1 MACGLIAILI
11 AAVGALAVL
20 TSERVPQSPP
30 ADDGAAE
37 GEEGLV
43 DVVALNVVR
52 RRAAYS
58 CRLRLFGGGTLTARP
73 VVITTGVTCRRLG
86 VPAPAIRQK
95 ALTSPAAGSAS
106 RQEGRADI
114 IPAGVGWLA
123 LRISRSIAAGSL
135 AGAGGRC
142 WSARGRPVA

>member
-1 MACGLIAILI
+1 MFAGLSSHQQALIVMACGLIAILI
-11 AAVGALAVL
+11 AAVGALAVP
-20 TSERVPQSPP
+20 TSERVPQSAP

-52 RRAAYS
+52 R
-58 CRLRLFGGGTLTARP
+58 AR
-73 VVITTGVTCRRLG
+73 R
-86 VPAPAIRQK
+86 
-95 ALTSPAAGSAS
+95 
-106 RQEGRADI
+106 EGRADI